1 MSPHVHLTLVALLAT
16 GVAFAADLSESPY
29 PLWNVVPPL
38 MDSDDPVTGERREP
52 DSLPM
57 VVEPFD
63 EHVRVLVPALPEGE
77 AALAVTLT
85 GDGLYARTA
94 SGVMRL
100 NEDGAWE
107 PIPSSPHALA
117 ASLAPRLLMPQT
129 HGFDPAA
136 HCMKAFG
143 AEAPARV
150 NAVVRQG
157 TVVWI
162 ATDNG
167 LFKTAPDG
175 TNLVRHEQ
183 YGVGGPLATRITG
196 LAVDSKGVLW
206 AGTPLGLS
214 VREKDGTW
222 RHIRGRDGLPYEE
235 ITSLD
240 VDGNDRLWLGTTF
253 GAIQYRPYE
262 EGRQWFYR
270 QSERYLPHDTVHDV
284 AVSRDGRTIYTATER
299 GVGRLD
305 VVSTTLLE
313 RARTIERRV
322 NERHRRLGLVAGCIL
337 DDPYHPTSWTIPDSD
352 NDGLWTSYHVAA
364 MSLAYAVTG
373 EEAAKASARE
383 SMHAMYMLQNASGI
397 PGLVARSVM
406 PLDEA
411 QKAGKDKDPQWRLT
425 PDGTMYWKS
434 DTSSDEIDGHYLAF
448 YTYWEHIAKEDPAE
462 REKCVQQ
469 VRTLT
474 DYIVDNG
481 YVLLD
486 WDGKRT
492 RWGFW
497 SPELLNNQP
506 FHYLENGLNSLEILS
521 FLKTAHY
528 ITGDAKYQRHYES
541 LMRDHHYLSN
551 VLLEKK
557 VFPDM
562 NNHSDNQLAYV
573 AWYPLLQLEHDP
585 AVRRPLQQA
594 VRRHYKC
601 LARDR
606 SSFFYFVTATID
618 PNYVDIE
625 SAVTNLKRIPTDRR
639 QWPMKNSQRADVVFH
654 PRIDRFRE
662 RQLLNVLP
670 VDERC
675 FGKWNRNVYLP
686 DEGRG
691 GEQEDDG
698 AAFLLPYWMARYHG
712 FIAENE

>member
-1 MSPHVHLTLVALLAT
+1 MSICARFFITIVFAVGAAY
-16 GVAFAADLSESPY
+16 AADLSESSY

-38 MDSDDPVTGERREP
+38 MDPDDSASKGSDKADAF
-52 DSLPM
+52 PM

-63 EHVRVLVPALPEGE
+63 EHVRTLMPGIPGGQP
-77 AALAVTLT
+77 ALAVSLA
-85 GDGLYARTA
+85 GDSLYARTA
-94 SGVMRL
+94 AKVFRL
-100 NEDGAWE
+100 NEDRVWE
-107 PIPSSPHALA
+107 PVDEVEHAEKPW
-117 ASLAPRLLMPQT
+117 LAPRLRMPGAG
-129 HGFDPAA
+129 GFDAAA
-136 HCMKAFG
+136 HCVTAFG
-143 AEAPARV
+143 EDAPAKV
-150 NAVVRQG
+150 NAAVRQQD
-157 TVVWI
+157 TVWL
-162 ATDNG
+162 ATENG
-167 LFKTAPDG
+167 LYKTTSTG
-175 TNLVRHEQ
+175 TKLTRHER
-183 YGVGGPLATRITG
+183 YGVDGPLATRITD

-206 AGTPLGLS
+206 VGTPLGLS
-214 VREKDGTW
+214 VREADGTW
-222 RHIRGRDGLPYEE
+222 RPIRGNEGLPYKDV
-235 ITSLD
+235 TSLD
-240 VDGNDRLWLGTTF
+240 FDANDRLWIGTTF

-262 EGRQWFYR
+262 DGRQWFYR
-270 QSERYLPHDTVHDV
+270 QSKRYLPHDLVHDI
-284 AVSRDGRTIYTATER
+284 AVSRDGRTIYTATEA
-299 GVGRLD
+299 GVGRID
-305 VVSTTLLE
+305 IVTTTLAE
-313 RARTIERRV
+313 RARTIERRI
-322 NERHRRLGLVAGCIL
+322 NKRHRRLGLVAACVL
-337 DDPYHPTSWTIPDSD
+337 DDPYNPTSWSIPDSD

-406 PLDEA
+406 PLEEA
-411 QKAGKDKDPQWRLT
+411 KKAGKDKDPQWRLT
-425 PDGTMYWKS
+425 PDGKMYWKS

-448 YTYWEHIAKEDPAE
+448 YTYWEHIAKDDPAE
-462 REKCVQQ
+462 RTRCIKQ
-469 VRTLT
+469 VRALT

-506 FHYLENGLNSLEILS
+506 FHYLESGLNSLEILS

-528 ITGDAKYQRHYES
+528 ITGDAKYQKHYES

-573 AWYPLLQLEHDP
+573 AWYPILQLEHDP
-585 AVRRPLQQA
+585 AVRRPLHQA

-618 PNYVDIE
+618 PAYVDVE

-639 QWPMKNSQRADVVFH
+639 QWPMQNSHRADIVFH
-654 PRIDRFRE
+654 PRLDRFGE
-662 RQLLNVLP
+662 RQLLHVLP
-670 VDERC
+670 ADERN
-675 FGKWNRNVYLP
+675 FAKWNRNVYLP
-686 DEGRG
+686 DEGKG
-691 GEQEDDG
+691 GEREDDG

-712 FIAENE
+712 FIAEKE